1 MIFNILLLR
10 LCLKKI
16 TFHLLIKLLAE
27 LCNPNIWIVCNRL
40 ACNLAALF
48 SIKKNEKNNL
58 NNWRD

>member
-1 MIFNILLLR
+1 MISNILLLR

-48 SIKKNEKNNL
+48 SIKKK
-58 NNWRD
+58 